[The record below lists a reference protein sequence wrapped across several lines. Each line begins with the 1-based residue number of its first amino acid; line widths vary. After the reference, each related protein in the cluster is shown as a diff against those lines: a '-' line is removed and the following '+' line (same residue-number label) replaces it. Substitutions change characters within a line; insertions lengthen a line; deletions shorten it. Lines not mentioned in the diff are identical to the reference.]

1 MVFHK
6 RGKAGRHDGS
16 GDDPGRGR
24 PRVSMTGFDDAPR
37 EVMAQAPLEG
47 ELLGVIPGPDRPDYC
62 AILLDRPLYLLP
74 PSDLEL
80 ARVEPGT
87 IVRDGERV
95 SIRVNAV
102 IVCARLV
109 GEQIGPDSTRLAVNV
124 AAVIDNTALR
134 DPVLAFVKL
143 HVLGV
148 GLFSHL

>member
-1 MVFHK
+1 
-6 RGKAGRHDGS
+6 
-16 GDDPGRGR
+16 
-24 PRVSMTGFDDAPR
+24 VSIIGFDGAPR

-62 AILLDRPLYLLP
+62 AILLDRPLYLSP
-74 PSDLEL
+74 PSEL
-80 ARVEPGT
+80 ARVEPGA

-109 GEQIGPDSTRLAVNV
+109 REQIGPDSADVAVNV

-134 DPVLAFVKL
+134 DPVLAFTKL

-148 GLFSHL
+148 GHFSHL

>member
-1 MVFHK
+1 
-6 RGKAGRHDGS
+6 
-16 GDDPGRGR
+16 
-24 PRVSMTGFDDAPR
+24 VSIILFDVAPA
-37 EVMAQAPLEG
+37 EVMPQAPLEG

-62 AILLDRPLYLLP
+62 AILLDRPLYLSP

-80 ARVEPGT
+80 ARVEPGA

-102 IVCARLV
+102 IVCAGLV
-109 GEQIGPDSTRLAVNV
+109 GEQIGPDSSNVAVNV

-134 DPVLAFVKL
+134 DPVLAFTKL

-148 GLFSHL
+148 GALLSSVSDRPK